1 MKLKLK
7 TKKIKNLDLQAIKPA
22 QTNAIAGGKDHVVL
36 GESVHNCASRDYPCK
51 PE

>member
-1 MKLKLK
+1 MKLQLK

-22 QTNAIAGGKDHVVL
+22 QTNAVAGGGIASLNV
-36 GESVHNCASRDYPCK
+36 CASRDYPCK

>member
-22 QTNAIAGGKDHVVL
+22 QTNAIAGGNDKFGNSLNV
-36 GESVHNCASRDYPCK
+36 CASRDYPCK